1 MAKVKDLEGGLMP
14 KKNLKKRQVVQ
25 ENQAT
30 KITKKIH
37 QPDKEKLIKTSIDLP
52 ETIYKRMKIN
62 LVNTS
67 ESMKGYLVRLIEKDL
82 EGK

>member
-14 KKNLKKRQVVQ
+14 KKNLKKPQTVQ
-25 ENQAT
+25 ESQAA

-37 QPDKEKLIKTSIDLP
+37 QPQTDKVVKTSIDFP
-52 ETIYKRMKIN
+52 EMLYKRMKIN
-62 LVNTS
+62 IVNS
-67 ESMKGYLVRLIEKDL
+67 GESMKGYLVKLVEKDL

>member
-25 ENQAT
+25 EKQAT
-30 KITKKIH
+30 KITKSIH
-37 QPDKEKLIKTSIDLP
+37 QPKSEKLIKTSIDLP
-52 ETIYKRMKIN
+52 ETLYKRMKIN
-62 LVNTS
+62 LVDTG
-67 ESMKGYLVRLIEKDL
+67 ESMKGYLVRLLEKDL

>member
-14 KKNLKKRQVVQ
+14 KKNLKKPQKVK
-25 ENQAT
+25 EEQAT
-30 KITKKIH
+30 KIAKKIH
-37 QPDKEKLIKTSIDLP
+37 QPETDKVVKTSIDFP
-52 ETIYKRMKIN
+52 EMLYKRMKIN

-67 ESMKGYLVRLIEKDL
+67 ESMKGYLVRLVEKDL